1 MKYIK
6 LFEEET
12 PQGEKTTNYPR
23 KIQKNRKV
31 NLEVIVG
38 QIWSDFNTL
47 QLLFDKGY
55 LNTDGKLETEV
66 DFNDINSFLEDENQN
81 GTVFNSNQEVDEWV
95 IDTIKDA
102 KESLSKIK
110 I

>member
-1 MKYIK
+1 MKHIK
-6 LFEEET
+6 LFEDD
-12 PQGEKTTNYPR
+12 PKKGLIKGGKPMANR
-23 KIQKNRKV
+23 IKKI

-38 QIWSDFNTL
+38 QIWSDFNVL

-55 LNTDGKLETEV
+55 LNTDGKLEDDV
-66 DFNDINSFLEDENQN
+66 DFNDINSFLEDEGQD